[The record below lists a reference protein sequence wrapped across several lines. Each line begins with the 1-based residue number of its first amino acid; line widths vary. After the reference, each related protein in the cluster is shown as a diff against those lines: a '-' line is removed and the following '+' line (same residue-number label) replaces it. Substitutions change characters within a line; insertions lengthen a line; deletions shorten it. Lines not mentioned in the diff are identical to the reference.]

1 MLEIIIQ
8 SATLLPYQ
16 SLPYSIIP
24 NACCVPQMLSIF
36 LFPVSTIPFTPPH
49 LDFVSFPF

>member
-24 NACCVPQMLSIF
+24 NACCVPKMLSIS
-36 LFPVSTIPFTPPH
+36 LFPVRKASSPSPLLI
-49 LDFVSFPF
+49 